1 MLYNNHVQKIKET
14 QNMTSN
20 NHQVTVGE
28 LISLLQEEP
37 NKDKPVNIYLVEC
50 SYLMPLMFYDIDF
63 DIDDRL
69 DFNVNEM
76 NAF

>member
-1 MLYNNHVQKIKET
+1 M
-14 QNMTSN
+14 QNT

-37 NKDKPVNIYLVEC
+37 NKDKPVNIYLVGC

-63 DIDDRL
+63 GIDDRM
-69 DFNVNEM
+69 DFNVDET
-76 NAF
+76 NALEIKEQ